1 MISILIPLYNGVEF
15 IDQAVSSVLSQF
27 YQEWELIIGINGY
40 EENSEVYKQTKR
52 FECDKIRVLDL
63 YTIKNKA
70 NALNKMLDYTK
81 YDWIALLD
89 VDDKWKPDKLQ
100 KQVKYMN
107 DYDVIGTKCKYFGNK
122 RNIPRM
128 PVGDLKDFDFKDYN
142 PIINSSC
149 LVRKELC
156 SWDSTSP
163 AEDYDL
169 WIKLS
174 EQKYRFFNLS
184 DILVLH
190 RIHGKSY
197 FNSTQKNNLTTK
209 EVV

>member
-63 YTIKNKA
+63 YTIRNKA

-122 RNIPRM
+122 RNIQIGRAH
-128 PVGDLKDFDFKDYN
+128 V
-142 PIINSSC
+142 
-149 LVRKELC
+149 
-156 SWDSTSP
+156 
-163 AEDYDL
+163 
-169 WIKLS
+169 
-174 EQKYRFFNLS
+174 
-184 DILVLH
+184 
-190 RIHGKSY
+190 
-197 FNSTQKNNLTTK
+197 
-209 EVV
+209 

>member
-27 YQEWELIIGINGY
+27 YHEWELIIGINGY
-40 EENSEVYKQTKR
+40 EENSEVYKQTRR
-52 FECDKIRVLDL
+52 FESDKIRVLDL
-63 YTIKNKA
+63 YTIRNKA
-70 NALNKMLDYTK
+70 HALNKMLDYAK

-89 VDDKWKPDKLQ
+89 VDDKWKSDKLQ
-100 KQVKYMN
+100 KQVKYMD

-122 RNIPRM
+122 RNIPKM
-128 PVGDLKDFDFKDYN
+128 PVGDLKDFDFKTYN

-149 LVRKELC
+149 LIRKELC
-156 SWDSTSP
+156 SWDSNSP

-169 WIKLS
+169 WLKLKK
-174 EQKYRFFNLS
+174 QNCRFFNHP

-190 RIHGKSY
+190 RIHGKSF
-197 FNSTQKNNLTTK
+197 FNSTQKNNLNIK
-209 EVV
+209 